1 MTKSVWSIKNNET
14 PLSELSDEQAGA
26 LFNHWR
32 NGGVIEYLQYV
43 RLGTWT
49 RISPKWVGRVVY
61 RAK

>member
-32 NGGVIEYLQYV
+32 NGGKIEYRHL
-43 RLGTWT
+43 RLGTWMC
-49 RISPKWVGRVVY
+49 ISPNWIRRVAY